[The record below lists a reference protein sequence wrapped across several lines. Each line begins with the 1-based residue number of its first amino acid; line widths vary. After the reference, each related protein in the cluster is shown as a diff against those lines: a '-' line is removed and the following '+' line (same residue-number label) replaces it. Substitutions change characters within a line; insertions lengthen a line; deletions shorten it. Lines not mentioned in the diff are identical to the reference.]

1 MGRARGFFSSLEFQA
16 VAFCTF
22 MFLYVWPLLSAF
34 GEGDPEVLYRYFS
47 IVFALH
53 LCSLL
58 ALGWSLKSR
67 PEKGDG
73 ADPGSDGA

>member
-1 MGRARGFFSSLEFQA
+1 MGSVRGLFRSLEFQA

-22 MFLYVWPLLSAF
+22 MFLYVWPLLSTF

-53 LCSLL
+53 ICSLL
-58 ALGWSLKSR
+58 ALGLSLKGR
-67 PEKGDG
+67 PEKGNG
-73 ADPGSDGA
+73 ADPGSDPV